1 MSQTVELHFHDT
13 GPADG
18 HPLVVLHG
26 LFGSADN
33 WRSHVKKWQG
43 QHRVIAVDLRNH
55 GESPHAPG
63 MNYAAMADD
72 VVALL
77 DRLAIERCDLLG
89 HSMGGKVAI
98 SLARRFP
105 ERLTS
110 LIVADIAPV
119 AYAHDH
125 DTIIAAMRRV
135 EEGQPSSRK
144 AADAL
149 LAEQVETLA
158 IRQFLATNLVRG
170 DTDKVLRWRV
180 GLDEIETDYAAIAAA
195 PAGDDAYQGPTLV
208 LRGGQSDYVPD
219 ALLPRLREVLPNAE
233 IVTLDAGH
241 WLHAEA
247 PDAFQQVVNEFL
259 DQRPG

>member
-1 MSQTVELHFHDT
+1 MSQTVELNFQDT
-13 GPADG
+13 GPAG
-18 HPLVVLHG
+18 EHPLVVLHG

-43 QHRVIAVDLRNH
+43 QRRVIAVDLRNH
-55 GESPHAPG
+55 GESPHAPS
-63 MNYAAMADD
+63 MNYADMADD

-105 ERLTS
+105 ERLVS

-135 EEGQPSSRK
+135 EEGRPTSRK

-149 LAEQVETLA
+149 LAEQIETLA
-158 IRQFLATNLVRG
+158 IRQFLATNLVRN
-170 DTDKVLRWRV
+170 DNDKVLRWRV
-180 GLDEIETDYAAIAAA
+180 GLDEIETDYAAIAAE
-195 PAGDDAYQGPTLV
+195 PAGDGSYQGPTLV
-208 LRGGQSDYVPD
+208 VRGGQSDYVSD
-219 ALLPRLREVLPNAE
+219 ALLPQLHEVLPRAE
-233 IVTLDAGH
+233 VVTLNAGH

-247 PDAFQQVVNEFL
+247 PEAFQQAVNAFL
-259 DQRPG
+259 DQRPS

>member
-1 MSQTVELHFHDT
+1 MSETVKLHFQDN
-13 GPADG
+13 GPTDG

-33 WRSHVKKWQG
+33 WRSHVKKWQSRR
-43 QHRVIAVDLRNH
+43 RVITLDLRNH
-55 GESPHAPG
+55 GESPHASS
-63 MNYAAMADD
+63 MSYADMADD
-72 VVALL
+72 VIALL

-119 AYAHDH
+119 AYTHHH

-135 EEGQPSSRK
+135 EAGQPNSRK

-149 LAEQVETLA
+149 MAERIETSATRL
-158 IRQFLATNLVRG
+158 FLATNLVRG
-170 DTDKVLRWRV
+170 DGDNVLRWRV
-180 GLDEIETDYAAIAAA
+180 GLDEIEADYASIAAE
-195 PAGDDAYQGPTLV
+195 PAGDSAYRGPTLV
-208 LRGGQSDYVPD
+208 VRGAHSDYVSD
-219 ALLPRLREVLPNAE
+219 GVLPRLYEVLPEAE

-247 PDAFQQVVNEFL
+247 PEAFQQAIDEFL
-259 DQRPG
+259 ERRSS